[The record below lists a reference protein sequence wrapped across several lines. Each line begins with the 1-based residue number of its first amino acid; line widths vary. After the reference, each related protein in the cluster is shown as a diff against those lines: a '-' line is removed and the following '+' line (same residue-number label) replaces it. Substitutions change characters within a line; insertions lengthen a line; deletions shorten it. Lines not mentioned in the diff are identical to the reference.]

1 MSIIS
6 ETLLINQYSITKRS
20 DSSHYTIAY
29 IDKANGK
36 LERRHLRTAQRVN
49 EWLSNRV
56 ESLSSYNKQA
66 VRTLGE

>member
-6 ETLLINQYSITKRS
+6 ETLLINQYSISKRPH
-20 DSSHYTIAY
+20 SSHYT
-29 IDKANGK
+29 DKANGK

-66 VRTLGE
+66 VRTL

>member
-6 ETLLINQYSITKRS
+6 ETLLINQYSITKRPHI
-20 DSSHYTIAY
+20 SHYTIAY
-29 IDKANGK
+29 IDMSSQK

-56 ESLSSYNKQA
+56 GSLSTDKKRAIQS
-66 VRTLGE
+66 L

>member
-6 ETLLINQYSITKRS
+6 ETLMINQYSISKKPS
-20 DSSHYTIAY
+20 VSHYTIAY
-29 IDKANGK
+29 IDKTNGK

-56 ESLSSYNKQA
+56 DSLSSYNKQA
-66 VRTLGE
+66 VRTL